1 MTVTPPLEITF
12 LNKKKKSNVCVAPLQ
27 EKTRPLLTIGQRAE
41 NGWWTETAVAGLG
54 TCSDLH
60 FILTSPAEVCQYSLV
75 SVTLYGVALIF
86 ATLLLLKAKKE

>member
-1 MTVTPPLEITF
+1 M
-12 LNKKKKSNVCVAPLQ
+12 CVALLQ
-27 EKTRPLLTIGQRAE
+27 EKTRPPLTIGQRAE

-54 TCSDLH
+54 TRPDLH

-75 SVTLYGVALIF
+75 SVTLYGVALIL